1 MNGYMLIAQLVN
13 CYYDLCVA
21 CCARK
26 SFGEFCGMLFV
37 ELQD

>member
-13 CYYDLCVA
+13 RYYDLCVA